1 MAWLH
6 LGEKTIISDCSQEVP
21 REYGNS
27 GDEP

>member
-27 GDEP
+27 RDEP